1 VNAPGLAV
9 LLAVAAAHLTG
20 QTFNL
25 PPRAADAQGGDVFA
39 ASVSLLGRE
48 EREDRILREVLAGN
62 VPAFLRQLVPV
73 TTRVTIGGRE
83 RVARWFVTPDY
94 LAIGSDDDY
103 FLMPMTPLLAQRIAD
118 ATGCLLPSK
127 KMVDELYRSA
137 PVKLAPRPIPPSGAM
152 ITVPVFKQHNDTL
165 RVQRAAAI
173 AQWPLGALVGGHKKD
188 VIISNAIVA
197 NLKPS
202 VPRPVVIYGWHQLN
216 GVPIQP
222 VYNGHG
228 ETYADYS
235 HGIRLVQRLAILDT
249 VPATIETLLNDP
261 ALWPLFSDEGR
272 IVKPRY
278 GDIPVQVPSKSSGS
292 GQPPGIQLFQNFPN
306 PFNPSTSIGFALGER
321 GEVSVTVYDL
331 LGRDVRTLVRGVLE
345 AGEHRV
351 ELQADGLATGV
362 YLCRLRSGST
372 VAVRRMMM
380 LR

>member
-1 VNAPGLAV
+1 MNAPGLAV

-20 QTFNL
+20 QTLNL
-25 PPRAADAQGGDVFA
+25 PPRAADAQGGDAFA
-39 ASVSLLGRE
+39 ASVSPLGRE
-48 EREDRILREVLAGN
+48 EREDRVLREVLAGN
-62 VPAFLRQLVPV
+62 VPAFLRQFVPV
-73 TTRVTIGGRE
+73 TTRATIGGRE

-118 ATGCLLPSK
+118 AAGCLLPTK
-127 KMVDELYRSA
+127 KMVDEIYRAA
-137 PVKLAPRPIPPSGAM
+137 PLKLAPRPIPPSGAM
-152 ITVPVFKQHNDTL
+152 VTVPVFKQHNDTL
-165 RVQRAAAI
+165 GAQRAAAI
-173 AQWPLGALVGGHKKD
+173 GQWPLGTLVGGHKKD
-188 VIISNAIVA
+188 VIISNAIVT

-235 HGIRLVQRLAILDT
+235 HGIRMVQRLATLDS
-249 VPATIETLLNDP
+249 VPVTIDTLLNDP
-261 ALWPLFSDEGR
+261 ALWPLFSDEGT

-306 PFNPSTSIGFALGER
+306 PFNPSTIIPFALAKRE
-321 GEVSVTVYDL
+321 EVSMTVHDL
-331 LGRDVRTLVRGVLE
+331 LGRNVRTLVGGVMDV
-345 AGEHRV
+345 GEHRV
-351 ELQADGLATGV
+351 EFRVDGLATGV
-362 YLCRLRSGST
+362 YVYRLRTGSAT
-372 VAVRRMMM
+372 ATRRMLV

>member
-1 VNAPGLAV
+1 VNAPGLAL
-9 LLAVAAAHLTG
+9 LLAVAAAHLNG

-25 PPRAADAQGGDVFA
+25 PPRTANAQGGDALA
-39 ASVSLLGRE
+39 ASVSALGRE
-48 EREDRILREVLAGN
+48 EREDRIFQEVLAGN

-73 TTRVTIGGRE
+73 TTRMTIGGSE

-118 ATGCLLPSK
+118 ATGCLLPTK
-127 KMVDELYRSA
+127 KMVDEIYRAA
-137 PVKLAPRPIPPSGAM
+137 PVKLAPRPIPPGEAM

-173 AQWPLGALVGGHKKD
+173 AQWPLGVLVGGHKKD

-222 VYNGHG
+222 VYNGHS

-235 HGIRLVQRLAILDT
+235 HGIRLVQRLATLDS
-249 VPATIETLLNDP
+249 VPVTIETLLNEP
-261 ALWPLFSDEGR
+261 ALWPLFSDEGT
-272 IVKPRY
+272 IAKPRY
-278 GDIPVQVPSKSSGS
+278 GDIPARVPPDNSGS
-292 GQPPGIQLFQNFPN
+292 GRPAGPQLFQNFPN
-306 PFNPSTSIGFALGER
+306 PFNPSTSILFTLGER
-321 GEVSVTVYDL
+321 GDVSVAVYDL
-331 LGRDVRTLVRGVLE
+331 LGRNVQTLVRGVVE

-351 ELQADGLATGV
+351 EFQAGGLATGV
-362 YLCRLRSGST
+362 YVCRLRSGSA
-372 VAVRRMMM
+372 VAARRLVV